1 MYLYWMSS
9 LKDIIINKNLP
20 IRLMLVFLILVPF
33 LYLQEFYVHIH
44 AHFSGSVLP
53 NVITQQW
60 HIVIINILLFVSFL
74 IPLSFRRKID
84 WKEYGLI
91 TAFFVSLF
99 IEMYGIPLTI
109 FFAAETFAG
118 GGTEVPNQVIQF
130 NFLGVNIAMSHA
142 MVYATVLMLIGMAL
156 IMIGWVTLYKNIEEG
171 KIVSKGIYAYSR
183 HPQYLGFILMVVGWL
198 VGWPTI
204 LTVILGPILVFIYVR
219 VSVIEERELGDNED
233 YLEYKKRAPF
243 FV

>member
-1 MYLYWMSS
+1 MKNLREN
-9 LKDIIINKNLP
+9 LLNKNLP
-20 IRLMLVFLILVPF
+20 FRLMFVILAIIPIIF
-33 LYLQEFYVHIH
+33 FRDFSVHIA
-44 AHFSGSVLP
+44 AHFSGSILP

-60 HIVIINILLFVSFL
+60 HIVIINIVLFVSFL
-74 IPLSFRRKID
+74 IPLSFRRKVD

-99 IEMYGIPLTI
+99 IEMYGIPLTV
-109 FFAAETFAG
+109 FFAAEAFSGAG
-118 GGTEVPNQVIQF
+118 PEVPNLVIQF

-142 MVYATVLMLIGMAL
+142 MVYASVLMLIGMAL

-171 KIVSKGIYAYSR
+171 KIVSKGIYSYSR

-198 VGWPTI
+198 VGWPTF
-204 LTVILGPILVFIYVR
+204 LTVILGPILIVIYVR
-219 VSVIEERELGDNED
+219 VSMIEEGELGDNED
-233 YLEYKKRAPF
+233 YIEYKKKVPF

>member
-1 MYLYWMSS
+1 MSNI
-9 LKDIIINKNLP
+9 KDIIMNKNLP

-33 LYLQEFYVHIH
+33 LYLQDFYVHIH

-60 HIVIINILLFVSFL
+60 HIVIINILLFISFL

-99 IEMYGIPLTI
+99 VEMYGIPLTV
-109 FFAAETFAG
+109 FFAAEAFGA

-142 MVYATVLMLIGMAL
+142 MVYATVLMLIGMVL
-156 IMIGWVTLYKNIEEG
+156 IIIGWVTLYKNIEED
-171 KIVSKGIYAYSR
+171 KIVDKGIYSYSR
-183 HPQYLGFILMVVGWL
+183 HPQYLGFILMVIGWL

-204 LTVILGPILVFIYVR
+204 LTVILGPILIFIYVR
-219 VSVIEERELGDNED
+219 VSVIEEREFQGNED
-233 YLEYKKRAPF
+233 YLEYKKKVAF
-243 FV
+243 FL